1 MLYSNGHVHRRG
13 GLLSHGRIATKPTN
27 ERPTD
32 ASAIHEIGHQK
43 IVPKSLKFATL
54 SIKRIYNIITSHHHE
69 QSKPNYQELNPH
81 IQQFRASIDN

>member
-1 MLYSNGHVHRRG
+1 MDTSLVEAGFKSCKDCDEN
-13 GLLSHGRIATKPTN
+13 SPTN